1 MTSGLYGA
9 LFAGVTGLAVQS
21 QAMGM
26 IADNITNV
34 NTVGYKRTH
43 AQFSSLVTQAATQTS
58 YSPGGVQARP
68 QLLVDKQGL
77 LQSSASNTDLA
88 INGDGFFVVNE
99 GANPVVGKSEF
110 LFTRAGSFVP
120 DNSGNLRSAAGLFL
134 QAWPINAAG
143 DIPTNQSDLALLETV
158 NLSGLN
164 GTAETTTTLGLAANL
179 NSSQAINPAVSGGT
193 YSVGDIESNTVA
205 SDFERTIPVTDS
217 KGGTRS
223 VTFGFLKGTA
233 TNRWLAEVFVEPAS
247 ENAGAT
253 GLIASGTIAFNTDG
267 SLDTTNTTAALNSL
281 SITWTAALGLAPST
295 IAVDY
300 GTNGKTD
307 GMTQFDSASLLIQ
320 AETDGAAFG
329 ALSDIG
335 ISEEGVITALFDNG
349 TRRDIYK
356 LPIATFDNP
365 NGLGN
370 RSGNAFIATEFSGE
384 LKMSEAGLGGVGLVA
399 PSALESST
407 VDLGEEFTN
416 MIITQRAFSA
426 AGKTITV
433 ADEMLEELIRLKR

>member
-9 LFAGVTGLAVQS
+9 LFSGVTGLAVQS

-43 AQFSSLVTQAATQTS
+43 AQFSSMVTQAATQTS

-68 QLLVDKQGL
+68 QSLIDKQGL

-99 GANPVVGKSEF
+99 RSNPVVGESEF
-110 LFTRAGSFVP
+110 LFTRAGGFVP
-120 DNSGNLRSAAGLFL
+120 DDAGNLKNSAGLFL
-134 QAWPINAAG
+134 QAWPIDSAG
-143 DIPTNQSDLALLETV
+143 KIPTNQSDLALLQTV

-164 GTAETTTTLGLAANL
+164 GTAETTTTLSLAANL
-179 NSSQAINPAVSGGT
+179 NSTQAINPAVSGAT
-193 YSVGDIESNTVA
+193 YTVGDMESNTVA
-205 SDFERTIPVTDS
+205 PDFERTIPLIDS

-223 VTFGFLKGTA
+223 LTFGFLKGTA
-233 TNRWLAEVFVEPAS
+233 TNRWLAEVFVEPAA
-247 ENAGAT
+247 ENSGAT
-253 GLIASGTIAFNTDG
+253 GLIASGTVAFNTDG
-267 SLDTTNTTAALNSL
+267 SLDATNTTAALSSL
-281 SITWTAALGLAPST
+281 TINWNAALGLAPST
-295 IAVDY
+295 IAVDL

-320 AETDGAAFG
+320 AETDGAIFG

-335 ISEEGVITALFDNG
+335 VNEEGVITALFDNG

-365 NGLGN
+365 NGLGS

-433 ADEMLEELIRLKR
+433 ADEMLDELIRLKR

>member
-1 MTSGLYGA
+1 MSLYGA
-9 LFAGVTGLAVQS
+9 LFSGVTGLAVQS

-34 NTVGYKRTH
+34 NTIGYKRTS
-43 AQFSSLVTQAATQTS
+43 AQFSSMVTQAATQTS

-68 QLLVDKQGL
+68 QLLVDRQGL

-88 INGDGFFVVNE
+88 INGEGFFVVNE
-99 GANPVVGKSEF
+99 ASNPVVGKSEF

-120 DNSGNLRSAAGLFL
+120 DDDGNLRNSAGLFL
-134 QAWPINAAG
+134 QAWPIDAAG
-143 DIPTNQSDLALLETV
+143 NIPTNQSDLSLLETV

-164 GTAETTTTLGLAANL
+164 GTAETTSTLSLAANL
-179 NSSQAINPAVSGGT
+179 NSSQAVNPAVSGGT
-193 YSVGDIESNTVA
+193 YTVGDLESNAVA
-205 SDFERTIPVTDS
+205 ADFERTIPLIDS

-223 VTFGFLKGTA
+223 LTFGYLKDTA
-233 TNRWLAEVFVEPAS
+233 TNRWLTEVFVEPAADTS
-247 ENAGAT
+247 GAT
-253 GLIASGTIAFNTDG
+253 GLIASGAMAFNSDG
-267 SLDTTNTTAALNSL
+267 SFDAANTSAALTSL
-281 SITWTAALGLAPST
+281 SIDWNAALGLQQSA

-300 GTNGKTD
+300 GTDGNTD
-307 GMTQFDSASLLIQ
+307 GMTQFDSASLLIS
-320 AETDGAAFG
+320 ADTDGAVFG
-329 ALSDIG
+329 ALSGIG
-335 ISEEGVITALFDNG
+335 IDEQGTITALFDNG

-370 RSGNAFIATEFSGE
+370 RSGNAFIASEFSGE
-384 LKMSEAGLGGVGLVA
+384 LKMSEAGMGGVGLVA
-399 PSALESST
+399 PSALETST

-433 ADEMLEELIRLKR
+433 ADEMLDELIRLKR